1 MSTIDIIFL
10 SMGMGLLG
18 SIHCMGMCGPLVL
31 GIFKDTL
38 SSKPYNYFL
47 YHFGKLMAYGTLG
60 FGFGLLG
67 KSLHLF
73 ISQQQLSIL
82 TGALLLLYY
91 IINKMS
97 GFNEKMTHLS
107 TTTYNRIKTFTN
119 QMPLPKFYLL
129 GFLNG
134 FLPCGLVYLAATSS
148 IATGHVLKSILWM
161 VGFGIGTIPS
171 LTLILWLSRMFQS
184 KFNPILS
191 QIYQQLTLVL
201 AVLLILRGLNLGIP
215 YISPKYNP
223 VEEKVSKCCHR

>member
-1 MSTIDIIFL
+1 MSTIDIVFL
-10 SMGMGLLG
+10 AIGMGLLG

-31 GIFKDTL
+31 GIFKDSL
-38 SSKPYNYFL
+38 SSKPYNYIL
-47 YHFGKLMAYGTLG
+47 YHLGKLMAYGTIG

-82 TGALLLLYY
+82 TGALLLIYY
-91 IINKMS
+91 IITKVS
-97 GFNEKMTHLS
+97 GSNEKMSQL
-107 TTTYNRIKTFTN
+107 TTIIYNRIKTITN

-171 LTLILWLSRMFQS
+171 LTFILWLSRMFQS

-223 VEEKVSKCCHR
+223 QEEKVSKCCHR